1 MKSLIKLTLINFL
14 FFFIFSTNLSFSQ
27 EQEVGEILENIQ
39 KDLRTL
45 ERAVYS
51 QSFSENSNSNVINK
65 ASTKESEQAL
75 TKHLLKLSEIE
86 IQFQELTNKFEEI
99 NFKLDKL
106 SNKLSKAQQDN
117 QLRFEQIEQNSIN
130 NVDSSAM
137 TSLPKTDQTLSNNN
151 INERKILPG
160 SLKPQSLG
168 EASYKDMTSSDDTQV
183 IESVEQTEAII
194 SEVFNAEEKIL
205 PNASPKEQ
213 YQFARNFLKVG
224 DYDSA
229 EKAFREFVLTNPDNE
244 LSGNAQYW
252 YAETY
257 RIRQMYTDA
266 ATAYLEGYQKYP
278 KSKIAPENLL
288 KLGVSLVQMGEKD
301 QGCLMIA
308 GVKKQYPN
316 ATQSVLQKAKY
327 YEEKEFECKKENS

>member
-1 MKSLIKLTLINFL
+1 MDNNSLTSAPKT
-14 FFFIFSTNLSFSQ
+14 
-27 EQEVGEILENIQ
+27 EQKI
-39 KDLRTL
+39 
-45 ERAVYS
+45 
-51 QSFSENSNSNVINK
+51 
-65 ASTKESEQAL
+65 
-75 TKHLLKLSEIE
+75 
-86 IQFQELTNKFEEI
+86 TNKEI
-99 NFKLDKL
+99 SQK
-106 SNKLSKAQQDN
+106 
-117 QLRFEQIEQNSIN
+117 
-130 NVDSSAM
+130 
-137 TSLPKTDQTLSNNN
+137 
-151 INERKILPG
+151 KILPG
-160 SLKPQSLG
+160 SSQPQSLG
-168 EASYKDMTSSDDTQV
+168 ELSYKDITSSDSKQV
-183 IESVEQTEAII
+183 IETVEQTEAII
-194 SEVFNAEEKIL
+194 SEVFNSEEKIL
-205 PNASPKEQ
+205 PNATPKEQ

-224 DYDSA
+224 DYNNA

-266 ATAYLEGYQKYP
+266 ASAYLEGYQKYP

>member
-1 MKSLIKLTLINFL
+1 MKSLIKLIFVNFVSFL
-14 FFFIFSTNLSFSQ
+14 MFSTSTSFSQ
-27 EQEVGEILENIQ
+27 DQEFKEILENIQ

-51 QSFSENSNSNVINK
+51 QSFSENVGTSTTQK

-86 IQFQELTNKFEEI
+86 TQFQELTNNFEKI
-99 NFKLDKL
+99 NFELEKL
-106 SNKLSKAQQDN
+106 SNQLSKLQQDN
-117 QLRFEQIEQNSIN
+117 QLRFEQIEQNFATNTNDQS
-130 NVDSSAM
+130 V
-137 TSLPKTDQTLSNNN
+137 TSFSKTEKKTKNKELAQK
-151 INERKILPG
+151 KILPG
-160 SLKPQSLG
+160 SSEPQSLG
-168 EASYKDMTSSDDTQV
+168 EVSYKDMTTSDDIQV

-194 SEVFNAEEKIL
+194 SEVFNEEEKLL
-205 PNASPKEQ
+205 PDVSPKEQ
-213 YQFARNFLKVG
+213 YQFAKNFLKVG
-224 DYDSA
+224 DYTSA

-244 LSGNAQYW
+244 LAGNAQYW

-278 KSKIAPENLL
+278 QSKIAPENLL

-308 GVKKQYPN
+308 GVKKQYPD

>member
-1 MKSLIKLTLINFL
+1 MS
-14 FFFIFSTNLSFSQ
+14 
-27 EQEVGEILENIQ
+27 
-39 KDLRTL
+39 
-45 ERAVYS
+45 
-51 QSFSENSNSNVINK
+51 
-65 ASTKESEQAL
+65 
-75 TKHLLKLSEIE
+75 
-86 IQFQELTNKFEEI
+86 
-99 NFKLDKL
+99 
-106 SNKLSKAQQDN
+106 
-117 QLRFEQIEQNSIN
+117 
-130 NVDSSAM
+130 
-137 TSLPKTDQTLSNNN
+137 SLPENDQKNNNLDTDQK
-151 INERKILPG
+151 KILPG
-160 SLKPQSLG
+160 SSEPQSLG
-168 EASYKDMTSSDDTQV
+168 EVSYKDMASSNDTQV

-194 SEVFNAEEKIL
+194 SEVFNSEEKIL
-205 PNASPKEQ
+205 PDTNPKDQ

-224 DYDSA
+224 DYDNA

-308 GVKKQYPN
+308 GVKQQYPD